1 MSREGNGTDKSGHWR
16 AMLLLHHVDSD
27 FPRERESLAFTRGQD
42 HRIGR
47 RVVYLVDEMTLQR
60 WEAAMICVR
69 IQNGTDPVLAYGWIG
84 GISVGSFLCVCAY
97 VILKT

>member
-1 MSREGNGTDKSGHWR
+1 MWSCVST
-16 AMLLLHHVDSD
+16 L
-27 FPRERESLAFTRGQD
+27 FFYF
-42 HRIGR
+42 
-47 RVVYLVDEMTLQR
+47 YLVDEMTLQR

-69 IQNGTDPVLAYGWIG
+69 IQNGTDPALAYGWIG